1 MILILLQR
9 PSTWLH
15 VSSANTDLYADITT
29 LTCSI
34 KLMDMHRL
42 QTSLNA
48 AVSETVHWATANKLP
63 LNEKKTKVLTICGKR
78 LSNRSPNDIVISVN
92 GSQLENIQ
100 CAKLLGLEIDKELT
114 FHLHVDKLYK
124 KLSQCIGILKK
135 NRHCLQIKHMV
146 IFYNAIIRPVMDYVS
161 VIWSNCDKHC
171 LEATKRAARIVAG
184 ADSYAPSVL
193 FSYLTCL
200 HGYLSLRMP
209 NYSRAVSFTSV
220 SKVVCLVIL
229 LTY

>member
-1 MILILLQR
+1 MIFILLQR

-15 VSSANTDLYADITT
+15 VSSANTDLYADVTT

-34 KLMDMHRL
+34 QLMDMHRL

-48 AVSETVHWATANKLP
+48 AVSGTVHSMKDNY
-63 LNEKKTKVLTICGKR
+63 KVLTICGKR
-78 LSNRSPNDIVISVN
+78 LSNRSPNDTVISVN

-161 VIWSNCDKHC
+161 VIWSNCNKHC
-171 LEATKRAARIVAG
+171 LDR
-184 ADSYAPSVL
+184 VL
-193 FSYLTCL
+193 KLQGGL
-200 HGYLSLRMP
+200 QE
-209 NYSRAVSFTSV
+209 
-220 SKVVCLVIL
+220 
-229 LTY
+229 